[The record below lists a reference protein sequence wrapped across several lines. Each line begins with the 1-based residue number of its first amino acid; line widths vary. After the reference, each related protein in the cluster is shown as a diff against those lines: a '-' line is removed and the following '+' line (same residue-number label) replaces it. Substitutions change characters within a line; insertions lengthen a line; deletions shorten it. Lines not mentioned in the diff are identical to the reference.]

1 MNSFQTA
8 LNAVLPMFLMLATGA
23 ALRRI
28 GLADEKTLNR
38 LNTLCFK
45 VFLATNIYF
54 NICKMDIASVLDAR
68 FLAYAALTQLGVLA
82 VSLVSGFTFA
92 KGKKACGAV
101 AHCVFHTN
109 FVIFGTLIGTSL
121 CGEGNIG
128 AIALLIA
135 IIVPLQN
142 VLSVALLELFRE
154 NSKLALGPTL
164 KSVIKNPYVVAALL
178 GFATQLIGFRWPGV
192 FMGFFRDL
200 GRCGTPLAMIAMG
213 GLFNFGSVRGNLRM
227 IVSGSLVRLL
237 VVPAIFLPLSIALG
251 YRGPQ
256 LVALMALFFAPTA
269 ATSFNLAGAMDSDA
283 DLTSQIIVFSSL
295 ASLLTIFGWIWL
307 LGSLGLF

>member
-8 LNAVLPMFLMLATGA
+8 VNAVLPMFLLLLTGA
-23 ALRRI
+23 GLRKA
-28 GLADEKTLNR
+28 GLADESTLNR

-68 FLAYAALTQLGVLA
+68 LLGFAAASQLAVLGISLAAGFLAAR
-82 VSLVSGFTFA
+82 
-92 KGKKACGAV
+92 GKKQRGAV

-128 AIALLIA
+128 AVALLVA

-154 NSKLALGPTL
+154 NSSLQLGKTL

-178 GFATQLIGFRWPGV
+178 GFATQLAGVRWPTV
-192 FMGFFRDL
+192 FMGVLRDL

-213 GLFNFGSVRGNLRM
+213 GLFNFGSVGANLRM
-227 IVSGSLVRLL
+227 IAIGSAFRLL
-237 VVPAIFLPLSIALG
+237 IVPALFLPLSVWLG
-251 YRGPQ
+251 FRGPQ
-256 LVALMALFFAPTA
+256 MVALMALFFAPTA

-283 DLTSQIIVFSSL
+283 DLTSQTIVFSSL
-295 ASLLTIFGWIWL
+295 LSLVTIFLWIWL
-307 LGSLGLF
+307 LGGYGLF